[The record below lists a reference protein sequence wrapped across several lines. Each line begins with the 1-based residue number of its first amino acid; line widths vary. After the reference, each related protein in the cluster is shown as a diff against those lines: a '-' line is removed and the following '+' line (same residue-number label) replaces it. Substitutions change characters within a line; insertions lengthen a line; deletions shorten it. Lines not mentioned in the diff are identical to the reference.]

1 MSNLPDLTGKLI
13 LVTGATDGIG
23 LVTAEVLAGMG
34 ANVTILGR
42 NLQKTADSAAAIQQ
56 KTGKN
61 VETIVADLSVQAQ
74 VRRAAAEYL
83 ARHDQLHVLVNNA
96 GAVFTQRKVS
106 ADGLEMTFALNHL
119 GYFLLTDLLLGALK
133 VSAPARIVSVSSG
146 AHVGAQLDFSDLQNE
161 RGFSSFKAYGQSK
174 LANIYFTYEL
184 ARRLEGT
191 GVTANCLHPGFVATN
206 FGASNGGIFGPIF
219 RLAQLIALKP
229 NQGAETSVYL
239 ASSPEVE
246 GVSGKYFDKKKAV
259 RSSEVSYDRATA
271 ERLWQVS
278 EELTGV
284 KAVAAQ

>member
-1 MSNLPDLTGKLI
+1 MLNTPGITGKLA

-23 LVTAEVLAGMG
+23 LVTAEALAEMG

-42 NLQKTADSAAAIQQ
+42 NPQKIADSADSIRQ

-61 VETIVADLSVQAQ
+61 VETIVADLSDQAQ

-83 ARHDQLHVLVNNA
+83 SRHDRLHILVNNA

-106 ADGLEMTFALNHL
+106 VDGFEMTFALNHL
-119 GYFLLTDLLLGALK
+119 GYFLLTDLLLGAIK
-133 VSAPARIVSVSSG
+133 ASAPARIVNVSSG

-161 RGFSSFKAYGQSK
+161 KSFSSFKAYGQSK

-206 FGASNGGIFGPIF
+206 FGVSNGGIFGPIF
-219 RLAQLIALKP
+219 RLAQLAALKP
-229 NQGAETSVYL
+229 RQGAETSIYL

-246 GVSGKYFDKKKAV
+246 GVSGMYFDKKKAV
-259 RSSEVSYDRATA
+259 RSSEDSYDRA
-271 ERLWQVS
+271 
-278 EELTGV
+278 
-284 KAVAAQ
+284 AA